1 LRNLLIKI
9 EAEIFESIF
18 LSNWAGAA
26 ESPAP
31 CFGRVEVENQSEIRF
46 AMGDGEAV
54 DKIYFIHRETSGIA
68 LENGGGVVKTVGDN
82 PFASGQGR
90 KDGLADEFGSARGKE
105 KELCLGSHGLADGIV
120 FEELTNDFPHW
131 GAAGFTDLENG

>member
-1 LRNLLIKI
+1 LRNFLIKI

-18 LSNWAGAA
+18 LSSGAGAA

-31 CFGRVEVENQSEIRF
+31 CLGGIKVENQSEIGF
-46 AMGDGEAV
+46 AMGDRKAV
-54 DKIYFIHRETSGIA
+54 DEIYFIHGEATGIA
-68 LENGGGVVKTVGDN
+68 LEDGGGVVKTVSDD

-105 KELCLGSHGLADGIV
+105 
-120 FEELTNDFPHW
+120 
-131 GAAGFTDLENG
+131 